1 MSFQAMLAARAH
13 KEGRAQPTALFR
25 HRALAKDPLCIVAWQ
40 LGAEPYS
47 VGTIAMGTKASGF
60 KLYVPGYPLDRD
72 LLFAELTRF
81 ARQFCPAFEAYA
93 GGACEVVQHFG
104 GDLLVPKQLPQIVVA
119 NTETIGLLGRLG
131 RRLAYLPTTGERPA
145 DPMLPHLGRHLMWLA
160 EHAHLPGQQLILSVT
175 DLLTTHYATP
185 MSAYEVG
192 SLAAIDAWIAPSKRK
207 HGFHAA
213 EVAERQAV
221 GPTPDPS
228 DGDRVYQAMI
238 EFNAARAGSKDP
250 ALVRKLAKPL
260 QSLYTDMVEDT
271 WNLIWKVVEREGK
284 RPEAASVARRAR
296 EDRIAYAN
304 HLSWMAG
311 PADGRRKT
319 RLSPRA
325 AAMRLNEYER
335 AHAAVVAEEA
345 IDDPLRMV
353 PVLLAGQAIAG
364 EVVRAEPERRE
375 VINGRC
381 CKRPSITLR
390 TDEPCM
396 MPLGTEVWWT
406 KMPAGREWVVTEVVV
421 AGSGSDVTLVLQT
434 NRTPDADLPR
444 VRQRACFS
452 EVNTVEG
459 YEVHLPQ
466 QVPWTH
472 RPKEPAPTD
481 KDLDLNDTG
490 SEAA

>member
-13 KEGRAQPTALFR
+13 KEGKAQPTALFR
-25 HRALAKDPLCIVAWQ
+25 HRALARDPLCIVAWQ
-40 LGAEPYS
+40 LGAEPYT
-47 VGTIAMGTKASGF
+47 VGAIAMGTKSSGY

-81 ARQFCPAFEAYA
+81 AQQFCPAFEAYA
-93 GGACEVVQHFG
+93 RGPCEVVSYYG
-104 GDLLVPKQLPQIVVA
+104 GDLTVPKQLPQILVA

-131 RRLAYLPTTGERPA
+131 RRLAYLPTTGAQPA
-145 DPMLPHLGRHLMWLA
+145 DPVLPRMGRHLMWLA
-160 EHAHLPGQQLILSVT
+160 DHARLPGQQLILSVT
-175 DLLTTHYATP
+175 DLLTTHYATA

-192 SLAAIDAWIAPSKRK
+192 SLAAIDAWIVPPRGK

-228 DGDRVYQAMI
+228 DGERVYQSMI
-238 EFNAARAGSKDP
+238 EFNGARAGSRDP
-250 ALVRKLAKPL
+250 ALVRKLVKPL
-260 QSLYTDMVEDT
+260 RALYGDMVEDT
-271 WNLIWKVVEREGK
+271 WNLIWRAVDRERK

-296 EDRIAYAN
+296 DDRIAYAS

-311 PADGRRKT
+311 PAQGRRKT
-319 RLSPRA
+319 RLSTRS

-335 AHAAVVAEEA
+335 VHARLLAEEA
-345 IDDPLRMV
+345 IDDPLRMA

-364 EVVRAEPERRE
+364 EVVRSEPDRRE
-375 VINGRC
+375 VINNRF
-381 CKRPSITLR
+381 CKRPGITLR

-406 KMPAGREWVVTEVVV
+406 KMPAGREWVVTQVV
-421 AGSGSDVTLVLQT
+421 AADRGSDVNLVLQT
-434 NRTPDADLPR
+434 NRTPDVGLPR
-444 VRQRACFS
+444 VRHRACFS
-452 EVNTVEG
+452 ELNTREG

-466 QVPWTH
+466 QIPWTH
-472 RPKEPAPTD
+472 RPKGPPPTD
-481 KDLDLNDTG
+481 TDLEG